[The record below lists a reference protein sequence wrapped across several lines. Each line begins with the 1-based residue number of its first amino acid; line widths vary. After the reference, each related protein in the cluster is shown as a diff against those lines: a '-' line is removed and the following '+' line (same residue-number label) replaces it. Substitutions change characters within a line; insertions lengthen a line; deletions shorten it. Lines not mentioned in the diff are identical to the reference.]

1 MNKLKLVTIPAA
13 DIVDLQRYPIADLEC
28 TESRAFAEQCRLR
41 YLETGLCILP
51 EFITP
56 EAHKVLTEEANAIS
70 NQAYFCK
77 STHNA
82 YLTEDDPNVSADD
95 VSQRQEQTFVGSVA
109 YDQIAEDTHLRRLY
123 LWDPLMDFIGFVLGK
138 DKFYRF
144 ADPLGACSINVF
156 VEGGEHGWHFDESEF
171 TVTLMLQA
179 PETGGVF
186 EYVPQIR
193 GLANEKEIVSAVLNG
208 NRDQVIE
215 LPFSART
222 LLIFGGQATIHR
234 VTRVAG
240 TRPRLVPVL
249 CYSEQQ
255 DLKNS
260 VAVRQLFWGR
270 SGTETGAGTV
280 PVGS

>member
-1 MNKLKLVTIPAA
+1 MNKLKKMTIPAA
-13 DIVDLQRYPIADLEC
+13 DMVDLQRYPIADLEC
-28 TESRAFAEQCRLR
+28 TESRAFAERCRLR

-70 NQAYFCK
+70 SQAYFCK

-82 YLTEDDPNVSADD
+82 YLTEDDPSVSADD

-109 YDQIAEDTHLRRLY
+109 YDQIAEDAHLRRLY

-171 TVTLMLQA
+171 TVTLMLQT
-179 PETGGVF
+179 PESGGAF

-193 GLANEKEIVSAVLNG
+193 GLANEKDIVSAVLDG
-208 NRDQVIE
+208 DRSQVIE

-222 LLIFGGQATIHR
+222 LLIFGG
-234 VTRVAG
+234 G
-240 TRPRLVPVL
+240 RP
-249 CYSEQQ
+249 Y
-255 DLKNS
+255 
-260 VAVRQLFWGR
+260 
-270 SGTETGAGTV
+270 TG
-280 PVGS
+280 

>member
-1 MNKLKLVTIPAA
+1 MNKLKKMTIPAA
-13 DIVDLQRYPIADLEC
+13 DMVDLQRYPIVDSEC
-28 TESRAFAEQCRLR
+28 AESRAFAGQCRLR

-70 NQAYFCK
+70 SQAYFCK

-109 YDQIAEDTHLRRLY
+109 YDQITEDTHLRQLY

-179 PETGGVF
+179 PKSGGAF

-208 NRDQVIE
+208 DRDQVIE

-234 VTRVAG
+234 VTRVDG

-260 VAVRQLFWGR
+260 AAVRKLFWGR
-270 SGTETGAGTV
+270 SGSETGTGTV
-280 PVGS
+280 PIR

>member
-1 MNKLKLVTIPAA
+1 MNKLKKMTIPAA
-13 DIVDLQRYPIADLEC
+13 DMVDLQRYPIADLEC
-28 TESRAFAEQCRLR
+28 TESRAFAERCRLR

-51 EFITP
+51 EFITL

-70 NQAYFCK
+70 SQAYFCK

-82 YLTEDDPNVSADD
+82 YLTEDDSSVSADD

-109 YDQIAEDTHLRRLY
+109 YDQIAEDAHLRRLY

-138 DKFYRF
+138 DRFYRF

-171 TVTLMLQA
+171 TVTLMLQT
-179 PETGGVF
+179 PESGGAF

-208 NRDQVIE
+208 DRDLVIE

-222 LLIFGGQATIHR
+222 LFIFEGQATIHR
-234 VTRVAG
+234 VTRVDG

-260 VAVRQLFWGR
+260 TAVRQLFWGR
-270 SGTETGAGTV
+270 SGNETGTGTV
-280 PVGS
+280 PVG